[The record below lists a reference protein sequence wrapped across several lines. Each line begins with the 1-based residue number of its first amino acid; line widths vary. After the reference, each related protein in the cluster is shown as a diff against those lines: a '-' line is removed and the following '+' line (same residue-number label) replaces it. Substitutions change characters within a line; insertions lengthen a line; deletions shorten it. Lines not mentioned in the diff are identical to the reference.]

1 MEKQL
6 DKTNPC
12 FVNYLRDATLAGGTI
27 LALIN
32 NMEQTQSFMKSLGFP
47 DLRIHHSINH
57 FDFTKTDRRI
67 LIIGPMG
74 SGKSEFSARIYRDSE
89 VAMRKSEKVRQLT
102 TSDKVD
108 RRNVFYIRS
117 KIDDKRFA
125 EYPDNSIAYRGGY
138 VVPGNNI
145 ATIEDSFE
153 LEKVFE
159 SNPTVGTWIIDEVE
173 FFDERIA
180 YVIDQYA
187 KQQSLNFIFPMLILN
202 FRKDLFNRTA
212 RLIMEES
219 PDVFPLTAYCEHPD
233 CIADSYYT
241 YRFYSVAGTECP
253 ALYFDPLI
261 IVGGDRLTDDP
272 KFPNYSTRCDHHHYL
287 PGKEYTF
294 MTLKPLG
301 ELAYG
306 GNVKPLLK
314 ELNLL
319 KHDIERSELYNHFFE
334 KFIKVASPEPIMM
347 DALKVSCIAEKALI
361 YLFSEENIISAGQMQ
376 SLTKEIKAD
385 VGYINERLVEN
396 RKMQLADV
404 QEES

>member
-1 MEKQL
+1 M
-6 DKTNPC
+6 
-12 FVNYLRDATLAGGTI
+12 
-27 LALIN
+27 ALID
-32 NMEQTQSFMKSLGFP
+32 NMEQTRSFMKSLGFP
-47 DLRIHHSINH
+47 DLRVHHSINH

-89 VAMRKSEKVRQLT
+89 VAMRKSDNVRQLT
-102 TSDKVD
+102 TSENVD

-125 EYPDNSIAYRGGY
+125 EYPPNSIAYRGGY
-138 VVPGNNI
+138 VIPGDNI
-145 ATIEDSFE
+145 ASIDDSFE
-153 LEKVFE
+153 LEKAFE
-159 SNPTVGTWIIDEVE
+159 RNPTVGTWIIDEIE

-180 YVIDQYA
+180 YVINQYA
-187 KQQSLNFIFPMLILN
+187 SQQSLNFIFPMLILN

-212 RLIMEES
+212 RLIMEGS
-219 PDVFPLTAYCEHPD
+219 TDVFPLTAYCEHPD

-241 YRFYSVAGTECP
+241 YRFYSVAGKECP

-261 IVGGDRLTDDP
+261 IVGGDKLTDDP

-301 ELAYG
+301 EMAYG
-306 GNVKPLLK
+306 GNVEPLLK

-319 KHDIERSELYNHFFE
+319 KHDIKQSQLYHHFSERY
-334 KFIKVASPEPIMM
+334 IKAENAEPIMM
-347 DALKVSCIAEKALI
+347 NALKVDCIAEKALI
-361 YLFSEENIISAGQMQ
+361 YLFSEENIISAVQMKTLAQ
-376 SLTKEIKAD
+376 AINAD
-385 VGYINERLVEN
+385 IGYINERLVEN
-396 RKMQLADV
+396 RKMQVEDF
-404 QEES
+404 QEKS

>member
-1 MEKQL
+1 
-6 DKTNPC
+6 
-12 FVNYLRDATLAGGTI
+12 
-27 LALIN
+27 
-32 NMEQTQSFMKSLGFP
+32 MEQTRSFMKSLGFP
-47 DLRIHHSINH
+47 DLRVHHSINH

-89 VAMRKSEKVRQLT
+89 VAMRKSERVRQLT
-102 TSDKVD
+102 TSENVD

-125 EYPDNSIAYRGGY
+125 EYPPNSIAYRGGY

-145 ATIEDSFE
+145 ASIDDSFE

-159 SNPTVGTWIIDEVE
+159 RNPTVGTWIIDEIE

-180 YVIDQYA
+180 YVINQYA
-187 KQQSLNFIFPMLILN
+187 SRQSLNFIFPMLILN

-212 RLIMEES
+212 RLIMEGS
-219 PDVFPLTAYCEHPD
+219 TDVFPLTAYCEHPD

-241 YRFYSVAGTECP
+241 YRFYSVGGKECP

-261 IVGGDRLTDDP
+261 IVGGDKLTDDP
-272 KFPNYSTRCDHHHYL
+272 RFPNYSTRCDHHHYL

-301 ELAYG
+301 EMAYG
-306 GNVKPLLK
+306 GNVESLLK
-314 ELNLL
+314 ELSLL
-319 KHDIERSELYNHFFE
+319 KHDIKRSQLYHHFSERYVKSEN
-334 KFIKVASPEPIMM
+334 AEPIMM
-347 DALKVSCIAEKALI
+347 NALKVDCIAEKALI
-361 YLFSEENIISAGQMQ
+361 YLFSEENIISAAQMKTLAQ
-376 SLTKEIKAD
+376 EIKAD

-396 RKMQLADV
+396 RKMQVEDF
-404 QEES
+404 QENS

>member
-1 MEKQL
+1 MGFFESIISE
-6 DKTNPC
+6 
-12 FVNYLRDATLAGGTI
+12 GETI
-27 LALIN
+27 LALIDN
-32 NMEQTQSFMKSLGFP
+32 LEQTRSFMKSLGFP
-47 DLRIHHSINH
+47 DLRIHHAINH

-89 VAMRKSEKVRQLT
+89 VAMRKSQSVGELT
-102 TSDKVD
+102 TSGEVD

-117 KIDDKRFA
+117 KIDDKRFK
-125 EYPDNSIAYRGGY
+125 EYPPNSIAYRGGY

-145 ATIEDSFE
+145 ASIRDSFE
-153 LEKVFE
+153 LETVFE
-159 SNPTVGTWIIDEVE
+159 KNPTVGTWIIDEVE

-180 YVIDQYA
+180 YVIAQHA
-187 KQQSLNFIFPMLILN
+187 QQLSLNFIFPMLILN

-219 PDVFPLTAYCEHPD
+219 TDVFPLTAYCEHPD

-241 YRFYSVAGTECP
+241 YRFYSVGDTVECP

-261 IVGGDRLTDDP
+261 IVGGDKRTQDP
-272 KFPNYSTRCDHHHYL
+272 KIPNYSTRCDQHHYL

-306 GNVKPLLK
+306 GNIKPLLK

-319 KHDIERSELYNHFFE
+319 NHDIERSELYHHFTA
-334 KFIKVASPEPIMM
+334 KFIQTPNPKPIMM

-361 YLFSEENIISAGQMQ
+361 YLFSEENIISAEQMQ
-376 SLTKEIKAD
+376 YLAKEIKGD
-385 VGYINERLVEN
+385 TVYINERLVEN
-396 RKMQLADV
+396 RKLQLSDV
-404 QEES
+404 HEAS

>member
-1 MEKQL
+1 
-6 DKTNPC
+6 
-12 FVNYLRDATLAGGTI
+12 
-27 LALIN
+27 
-32 NMEQTQSFMKSLGFP
+32 MKSLGFP
-47 DLRIHHSINH
+47 DLRVHHSINH

-89 VAMRKSEKVRQLT
+89 VAMRKSDNVRQLT
-102 TSDKVD
+102 TSENVD

-125 EYPDNSIAYRGGY
+125 EYPPNSIAYRGGY
-138 VVPGNNI
+138 VVPGDNI
-145 ATIEDSFE
+145 ASIDDSFE

-159 SNPTVGTWIIDEVE
+159 RNPTVGTWIIDEIE

-180 YVIDQYA
+180 YVINQYA
-187 KQQSLNFIFPMLILN
+187 SQQSLNFIFPMLILN

-212 RLIMEES
+212 RLIMEGS
-219 PDVFPLTAYCEHPD
+219 TDVFPLTAYCEHPD

-241 YRFYSVAGTECP
+241 YRFYSVAGKECP

-261 IVGGDRLTDDP
+261 IVGGDKLTDDP

-306 GNVKPLLK
+306 GNVDPLLK

-319 KHDIERSELYNHFFE
+319 KHDIKRSQLYLHFSERYVNAEN
-334 KFIKVASPEPIMM
+334 AEPIMM
-347 DALKVSCIAEKALI
+347 SALKVDCIAEKALI
-361 YLFSEENIISAGQMQ
+361 YLFSEENIISAVQMKTLAQ
-376 SLTKEIKAD
+376 EIKAD
-385 VGYINERLVEN
+385 IGYINERLAEN
-396 RKMQLADV
+396 RKMQIEDF
-404 QEES
+404 QEKT